1 MADSEITYHSL
12 PSSHPLTGELKLP
25 GDKSISHRA
34 LLLSA
39 LAEGDSTIKNL
50 LMGEDNLATL
60 NALQNLGIQI
70 VIGSNQK
77 ILVKGNGLR
86 GLKPSANPLDLGN
99 SGTGLRL
106 LAGILAGQ
114 TFSSQ
119 LTGDS
124 SLQKRPMKRIVEP
137 LSQMGAKISMS
148 KEGTP
153 PLFIE
158 GGHPLCGINYQ
169 MPLASAQVKSCLLL
183 AGLYAKNT
191 TNVYEPTVSRDH
203 TERMLIQFQY
213 PIQVRGTQVTISSG
227 YHLKPANIEIPSDIS
242 SAAFF
247 MVAATIKKGSF
258 LKLKNIGINPTRIG
272 VIKILQKMGANI
284 VLENYQ
290 ETLPEPTADIVVKS
304 SQLKGII
311 IPSDYIVSAIDEFPA
326 IFIAAAFAKG
336 TTTLRGAAEL
346 RVKESDRISA
356 MAEGLNRLNIKSE
369 IYEDGIAIEG
379 GTLTGGIVDSFHDH
393 RVAMSFAIAGCAA
406 QDKISI
412 LNCANVATSFPNF
425 IELAKEVGIN
435 LEVDL

>member
-86 GLKPSANPLDLGN
+86 GLKLSANPLDLGN

-336 TTTLRGAAEL
+336 TTTFDEATLCGA
-346 RVKESDRISA
+346 S
-356 MAEGLNRLNIKSE
+356 SE
-369 IYEDGIAIEG
+369 
-379 GTLTGGIVDSFHDH
+379 
-393 RVAMSFAIAGCAA
+393 
-406 QDKISI
+406 
-412 LNCANVATSFPNF
+412 
-425 IELAKEVGIN
+425 
-435 LEVDL
+435 